1 MNHSTTKNK
10 APTMSIKNIF
20 SPTPQK
26 ISPGPSHTN
35 MNKEN
40 TEALT
45 WQLPLHTPVYDSTM
59 KPSVVKIAVP
69 ARPQKKPAHPHRK
82 SVASAIG
89 RPVAAGV
96 AVDRR
101 ALLQNEEDRILVRK
115 LRKIKRRLFL
125 EAVNPEQPLPIKSP
139 RSVVRQE
146 LTGKKSRTGKE

>member
-1 MNHSTTKNK
+1 MNHSATKNK

-20 SPTPQK
+20 SPTPHK
-26 ISPGPSHTN
+26 ISPDPSPAN

-45 WQLPLHTPVYDSTM
+45 WQTLLHTPVYDST
-59 KPSVVKIAVP
+59 KKLSVVEIAAP

-82 SVASAIG
+82 SVASTKC
-89 RPVAAGV
+89 RAAAAV

-101 ALLQNEEDRILVRK
+101 ALLQTEEERILVRK

-125 EAVNPEQPLPIKSP
+125 EAVNPEQPIPIKSP

-146 LTGKKSRTGKE
+146 LTGKQSRTGKE